1 MSDSIG
7 TDQKDSMSNAN
18 TTQTVAGGP
27 AGQGQSVR
35 VVEVGPRDGLQ
46 NERVAVP
53 THAKVEMIERL
64 VEAGVRDVEIGSFV
78 HPKWVPQMADTA
90 EVARRIRREPGV
102 RYWALVPNMRGLDF
116 ARSASL
122 EHIAVFMSSSE
133 THNRKNLNRTISESL
148 ATVTQVIKEATGS
161 GMEVRGYI
169 STVFGCPYEGDV
181 PFDRV
186 LEIGS
191 GLLEAGATQI
201 SLGDTTGMG
210 TPLQVREGCGRA
222 VETFGPDHVAL
233 HLHDTRGLGL
243 VNALQGLEA
252 GMRIFDSSMGGMGG
266 CPYAPGAAGN
276 LGTEDLLYMLNSLGY
291 HTGIDLDR
299 VVAISR
305 DLELE
310 HGATLS
316 SKYFRYAGARL

>member
-1 MSDSIG
+1 MSKPSFAD
-7 TDQKDSMSNAN
+7 DK
-18 TTQTVAGGP
+18 TVAP
-27 AGQGQSVR
+27 AGPEGLGASVR

-53 THAKVEMIERL
+53 THAKVDMIERL
-64 VEAGVRDVEIGSFV
+64 VDAGIKDIEIGSFV

-90 EVARRIRREPGV
+90 EVARRLRREPGV
-102 RYWALVPNMRGLDF
+102 RYWALVPNQRGLE
-116 ARSASL
+116 SAL
-122 EHIAVFMSSSE
+122 EAGVSHVAVFLSSSE
-133 THNRKNLNRTISESL
+133 THNRKNLNRSIAESQQNV
-148 ATVTQVIKEATGS
+148 AEVIAEALPQ
-161 GMEVRGYI
+161 GMEVRGYV
-169 STVFGCPYEGDV
+169 STVFGCPYEGEV
-181 PFDRV
+181 SFDRV
-186 LEIGS
+186 LEIAR

-210 TPLQVREGCGRA
+210 TPLQVREGCRRA
-222 VETFGPDHVAL
+222 IEELGVERVAL

-276 LGTEDLLYMLNSLGY
+276 LGTEDLLYMLDTLGY
-291 HTGIDLDR
+291 RAGVDLER
-299 VVAISR
+299 VVAVSR

-310 HGATLS
+310 YGATLS
-316 SKYFRYAGARL
+316 SKYFRFAGARL